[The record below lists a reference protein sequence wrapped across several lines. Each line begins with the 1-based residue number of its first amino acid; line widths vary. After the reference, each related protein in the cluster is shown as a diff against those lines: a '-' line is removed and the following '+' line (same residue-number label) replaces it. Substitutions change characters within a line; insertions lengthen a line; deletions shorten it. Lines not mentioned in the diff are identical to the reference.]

1 MEMPWNQPHPPPAFD
16 SPGPR
21 VKRGAIIGL
30 GNVAVNGHLPGWL
43 ERDDVD
49 VVAVADARPARRAEA
64 AARLPDARWYD
75 SPQALLDQEALDF
88 VDICTPPR
96 SHADLVT
103 AALRSG
109 HHVLCEK
116 PLVCSPGEL
125 AAVARAATASGR
137 VLHTVHNWH
146 NAPIL
151 RRAAGLLAAGIVGRV
166 EHVTWETLRTKPAAA
181 ADGAVN
187 WRTDADVAGGGVLS
201 DHGWHVF
208 YVLRRWLGAE
218 PPTVRAVLERRR
230 HTEWS
235 VEDTARVHLTFPGAT
250 AEVFLTWAANTRRSS
265 VEIRGREGV
274 LRLEDDT
281 VVLSPR
287 TGPERRWPCPPAL
300 SAGSAHPD
308 WFGPVADRFLAD
320 VDAGAPAGENL
331 AEAVHCV
338 LVEAAARASS
348 RRGEEVAF
356 PRAAEWDR
364 W

>member
-1 MEMPWNQPHPPPAFD
+1 LK
-16 SPGPR
+16 R
-21 VKRGAIIGL
+21 RGAIIGL

-43 ERDDVD
+43 ERDDVEI
-49 VVAVADARPARRAEA
+49 VAVADARPERRAEA
-64 AARLPDARWYD
+64 ATRLPDARWYD
-75 SPQALLDQEALDF
+75 SPDALLDGETLDF

-109 HHVLCEK
+109 RHVLCEK

-125 AAVARAATASGR
+125 AAVARVAAASGR

-151 RRAAGLLAAGIVGRV
+151 RRTAGLLAAGIIGRI
-166 EHVTWETLRTKPAAA
+166 EHVTWETLRTKPAAAA

-208 YVLRRWLGAE
+208 YVLRRWLGDE

-230 HTEWS
+230 HREWS
-235 VEDTARVHLTFPGAT
+235 VEDTARVHLRFPGAT
-250 AEVFLTWAANTRRSS
+250 AEVFLTWAADTRRNS
-265 VEIRGREGV
+265 VEIRGSEGV

-281 VVLSPR
+281 VVLRPR
-287 TGPERRWPCPPAL
+287 VGVERRWPCPPPL
-300 SAGSAHPD
+300 SGGSAHPD

-320 VDAGAPAGENL
+320 VDAGATEGENL

-338 LVEAAARASS
+338 LVEAAARVSS
-348 RRGEEVAF
+348 RRGADVVF
-356 PRAAEWDR
+356 PRPSEWDR
-364 W
+364 WSESAA